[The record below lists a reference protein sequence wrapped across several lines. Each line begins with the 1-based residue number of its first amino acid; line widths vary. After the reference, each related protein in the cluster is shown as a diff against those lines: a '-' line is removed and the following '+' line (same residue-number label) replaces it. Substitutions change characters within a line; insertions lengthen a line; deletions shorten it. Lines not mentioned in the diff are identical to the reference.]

1 MNSGIQEM
9 LNGKFGN
16 RLMKSLR
23 ETYSGKRVFVTG
35 HTGFKGSWLI
45 QILCLLGARV
55 KGYAL
60 TPETELNLF
69 NELSGAEICE
79 SEIND
84 LRNKEALSKSVKD
97 FQPDFV
103 FHLAAQPLV
112 RLSYEI
118 PLETFEVNTIG
129 TANLLDAVRQLKN
142 KCSVILIT
150 TDKVYHNNEWEY
162 PYREEDRLG
171 GYDPYSTSKA
181 CAELVIDSYRNSFFN
196 TSKIEA
202 HGKALAVGRAG
213 NVIGGGDWSKDRL
226 IPDIVK
232 SLHQNNTIS
241 IRNPNAVRPWQHVIE
256 PLFGYLELGRKLS
269 EAPTEYSKAYN
280 FGPHISDTFS
290 VLNMVEKSI
299 EFWGGGKYSI
309 EQNSNNPHEAG
320 LLKLDISRALSELNW
335 KPLFN
340 AEIAIKR
347 TISWYKGYYERVSAK
362 ELVQNDIE
370 FYLSLL

>member
-1 MNSGIQEM
+1 MQ
-9 LNGKFGN
+9 
-16 RLMKSLR
+16 SLK
-23 ETYSGKRVFVTG
+23 ETYSGKKVFVTG
-35 HTGFKGSWLI
+35 HTGFKGSWMI
-45 QILCLLGARV
+45 QILSMLGAKV

-60 TPETELNLF
+60 APETELNLF

-84 LRNKEALSKSVKD
+84 LRNKEALIKSVKD

-118 PLETFEVNTIG
+118 PSETFEVNAIG
-129 TANLLDAVRQLKN
+129 TANLLDAVRQLN
-142 KCSVILIT
+142 HTCSVVLIT

-162 PYREEDRLG
+162 PYREDDRLG
-171 GYDPYSTSKA
+171 GYDPYSASKA

-232 SLHQNNTIS
+232 SLYQNNTIS

-256 PLFGYLELGRKLS
+256 PLFGYLELGKKLF
-269 EAPTEYSKAYN
+269 EVPTHYSKAYN
-280 FGPHISDTFS
+280 FGPNISDTLS
-290 VLNMVEKSI
+290 VANMVEKSI
-299 EFWGGGKYSI
+299 EYWGNGNFSI

-320 LLKLDISRALSELNW
+320 LLKLDISRSLSELNW
-335 KPLFN
+335 KPVFN
-340 AEIAIKR
+340 AKIAVER
-347 TISWYKGYYERVSAK
+347 TIAWYKGYYEGISAK
-362 ELVQNDIE
+362 KLVENDIE
-370 FYLSLL
+370 FYLSLK